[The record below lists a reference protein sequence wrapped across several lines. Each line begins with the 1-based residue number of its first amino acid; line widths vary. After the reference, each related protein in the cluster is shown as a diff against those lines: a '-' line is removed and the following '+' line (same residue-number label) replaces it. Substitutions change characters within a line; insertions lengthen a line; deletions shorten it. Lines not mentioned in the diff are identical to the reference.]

1 MEREQ
6 QQKIMTYNIFK
17 EVVDAIFLFI
27 EPLIRG
33 LKKSHSVYKIKINK
47 VGVKEYRLS
56 EHHLKCL
63 NNGP

>member
-6 QQKIMTYNIFK
+6 QQKIMTYKIFK
-17 EVVDAIFLFI
+17 DVVDAIFLFI

-47 VGVKEYRLS
+47 VGVKEYRPS
-56 EHHLKCL
+56 
-63 NNGP
+63 